1 MALVWLHFAILIVLV
16 VTAGV
21 ASHRMQWS
29 AELSE
34 PTSGLSVTA
43 LMVIKAFTV
52 AVTVGVAMSEVDFQG
67 CCQPFGCLRACPSW
81 AAQRERDRRAKRGGI
96 PTPVLVL
103 EPHWVKG
110 VSRAKFLDA
119 IVGLWLLIAVLSSQ
133 HQRGISSGARGGA
146 APGAGAVSA
155 VLAVAVAAVV
165 AVDLWGLL
173 LMCRAK
179 HCFKAWL
186 HERLASSGGY
196 DDHDEEVV
204 PVGGGFDCETDGTQH
219 LEQTQSPLWSTSSSS
234 SSASPA
240 WSPTDAIAQPSF
252 DSPAVV
258 RDDEPQSYHYLRY
271 WDSGYESYYCVHS
284 LTGEVAWQCD
294 LPLSEHGRVRD
305 EQPQQP
311 VYQQPLQQSTL
322 RHHFEQQQQ
331 QQPAMAMWPP
341 PPQTPRADLHPA
353 AACQHHFGDH
363 FRSALPPPPPPPQQQ
378 QRPYH
383 SHVQRPPPPL
393 TPRSDLHPAVLQPQG
408 YY

>member
-1 MALVWLHFAILIVLV
+1 LVWLHFATLIVLV

-67 CCQPFGCLRACPSW
+67 CCQPFGCLRVCPSW

-110 VSRAKFLDA
+110 VSRAKLLDA
-119 IVGLWLLIAVLSSQ
+119 IVGLWLAMAVISSQ
-133 HQRGISSGARGGA
+133 HQRGISSGGSGGA

-179 HCFKAWL
+179 HCYKAWL
-186 HERLASSGGY
+186 HERLASSSGGGY
-196 DDHDEEVV
+196 DDYDEEVV
-204 PVGGGFDCETDGTQH
+204 PVGGGFDCETDGTQD
-219 LEQTQSPLWSTSSSS
+219 LEQAQSPLWSASSFS

-240 WSPTDAIAQPSF
+240 WSSTDAIAQPSF

-311 VYQQPLQQSTL
+311 VYQQPQQ
-322 RHHFEQQQQ
+322 HHFEQQQQQQ

-341 PPQTPRADLHPA
+341 PPQTPRSDFHPA
-353 AACQHHFGDH
+353 AACQRHFGDH
-363 FRSALPPPPPPPQQQ
+363 VQSAL
-378 QRPYH
+378 
-383 SHVQRPPPPL
+383 PPPL
-393 TPRSDLHPAVLQPQG
+393 TPRSELHPAVLQPQG
-408 YY
+408 Y